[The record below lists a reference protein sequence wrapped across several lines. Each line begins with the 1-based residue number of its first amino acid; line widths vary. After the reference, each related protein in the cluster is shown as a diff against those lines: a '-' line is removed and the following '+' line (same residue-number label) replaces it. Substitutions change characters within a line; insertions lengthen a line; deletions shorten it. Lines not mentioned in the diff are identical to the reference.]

1 MMARRVLLF
10 FLALPVMTVAQTA
23 APQRPAAPALPQTTS
38 LTVTGHAG
46 QATVIRRN
54 GRSYVDVEAL
64 ARVTGGTLGFEGSRV
79 VLTLPAPAA
88 PAPVVV
94 QQVAPQTK
102 PEEKGF
108 TREFLRAGVE
118 QLSVVREWRSALENA
133 IRTNNPVDESWVRE
147 YRRTATD
154 KLAMASATATTESD
168 RQALP
173 LLQNA
178 ASMVNQLSDRFLALR
193 TTATYVSPD
202 SLDHDALDQKILTCA
217 QGMAAQAI
225 PGGLFEDVA
234 ACH

>member
-1 MMARRVLLF
+1 MARRVVLF
-10 FLALPVMTVAQTA
+10 FALPVMAMAQA
-23 APQRPAAPALPQTTS
+23 GLQPAPSTSQSTS
-38 LTVTGHAG
+38 LTVAGRTG
-46 QATVIRRN
+46 QAPVIRRN

-64 ARVTGGTLGFEGSRV
+64 ARVTGGTLGFEGSRI
-79 VLTLPAPAA
+79 VLALPVPPA

-94 QQVAPQTK
+94 VQQVSP

-118 QLSVVREWRSALENA
+118 QLTVVREWRSALENA

-168 RQALP
+168 KQALP

-178 ASMVNQLSDRFLALR
+178 TSMVNQLSDRFLALR

-202 SLDHDALDQKILTCA
+202 SLDHDAVDQKILTCA
-217 QGMAAQAI
+217 QGVAAQAI
-225 PGGLFEDVA
+225 PGGIFEDVS